1 MTDCEEE
8 SELKVVVALRWLV
21 VMVVVLEDDCE
32 GRSDIIHCPPTPFF
46 TPATAICQWKSFQLV
61 VNFPI
66 S

>member
-21 VMVVVLEDDCE
+21 VMVLLEDDCE
-32 GRSDIIHCPPTPFF
+32 GRSDVVHCPPTPVF
-46 TPATAICQWKSFQLV
+46 TPASAICQGKSCQLV